1 MSLKEQID
9 ADLKQALREGDE
21 TRKTTLRLLMSA
33 VHNAEIE
40 KGEALD
46 DGGVLATI
54 VKQVKQR
61 HDSAEEFRRGNR
73 QDLVDKEESEAAV
86 LRAYLPPAMSREEIE
101 AAARK
106 VIAEVGATGPRDMGN
121 VMGPLT
127 AQLRG
132 RADGSEIS
140 AVVRELLANLSQ
152 ESGA

>member
-1 MSLKEQID
+1 MSLKDQI
-9 ADLKQALREGDE
+9 ASDLKQALKQGDE
-21 TRKTTLRLLMSA
+21 TRKSTLRLLISA

-40 KGEALD
+40 KGAEID
-46 DGGVLATI
+46 DGGVLALI

-73 QDLVDKEESEAAV
+73 QDLVDKEESEAV
-86 LRAYLPPAMSREEIE
+86 ILQAYLPPAMSREDVE

-106 VIAEVGATGPRDMGN
+106 VIAEVGAQGPRDMGK

-132 RADGSEIS
+132 RADGAEIS
-140 AVVRELLANLSQ
+140 AVVRELLAQMS
-152 ESGA
+152 

>member
-1 MSLKEQID
+1 MSLKDQI
-9 ADLKQALREGDE
+9 ASDLKQALKEGDE
-21 TRKTTLRLLMSA
+21 TRKSTLRLLMSA

-40 KGEALD
+40 KRAELD
-46 DGGVLATI
+46 DGGVLALI

-73 QDLVDKEESEAAV
+73 QDLVDKEESEAV
-86 LRAYLPPAMSREEIE
+86 ILQAYLPPAMSREEIE

-106 VIAEVGATGPRDMGN
+106 VIAEVGAQGPRDMGK

-132 RADGSEIS
+132 RADGAEIS
-140 AVVRELLANLSQ
+140 AVVRELLAQMS
-152 ESGA
+152 

>member
-1 MSLKEQID
+1 MSLKDQI
-9 ADLKQALREGDE
+9 ASDLKQALKEGDE
-21 TRKTTLRLLMSA
+21 TRKSTLRLLMSA

-40 KGEALD
+40 KGAELD
-46 DGGVLATI
+46 DGGIFALI

-73 QDLVDKEESEAAV
+73 QDLVDKEESEAV
-86 LRAYLPPAMSREEIE
+86 ILQAYLPPAMSREDVE

-106 VIAEVGATGPRDMGN
+106 VIAEVGAQGPRDMGK

-132 RADGSEIS
+132 RADGAEIS
-140 AVVRELLANLSQ
+140 AVVRELLAQMS
-152 ESGA
+152 